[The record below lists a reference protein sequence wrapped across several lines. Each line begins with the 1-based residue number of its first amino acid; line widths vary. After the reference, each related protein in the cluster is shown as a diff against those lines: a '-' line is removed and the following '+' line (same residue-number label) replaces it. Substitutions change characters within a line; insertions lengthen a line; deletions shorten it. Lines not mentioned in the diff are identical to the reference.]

1 MIAGMAR
8 LHRFEPGGF
17 AFLEGGFPYS
27 QGVVALPGHA
37 IVRARFMRPPAVADG
52 FAAIEAHL
60 AAHGRPTTAFCA
72 CELRSPEPFT
82 FEGFAGFNRGY
93 RAVLERWGLVRDG
106 LNPVARSNLAPEF
119 DPPAAPVFHAFAYT
133 VALDPDARPGGADF
147 VVAGSGE
154 WPEHLPFPEGI
165 VARGDLSADGLARKA
180 AYVLDTMRARVDG
193 LGADWTRLT
202 GVQVYTVHDVHP
214 LLGPAFAARGLLGP
228 GLTWHPCRPPIRGLE
243 FEMDLRGVA
252 RELVLDVRT

>member
-1 MIAGMAR
+1 MIGRMAT

-37 IVRARFMRPPAVADG
+37 IVRARFQRPPAVDAG

-60 AAHGRPTTAFCA
+60 AAQGRPTTAFCA

-106 LNPVARSNLAPEF
+106 LNPVARSNLAPAF
-119 DPPAAPVFHAFAYT
+119 APPAGPVFHAFCYT
-133 VALDPDARPGGADF
+133 VPLGEHDAPDGADF

-165 VARGDLSADGLARKA
+165 VARGDASAAGLARQA
-180 AYVLDTMRARVDG
+180 DYVLDTLRASTAWARTG
-193 LGADWTRLT
+193 RASPACRSTPCTTSTRCS
-202 GVQVYTVHDVHP
+202 GRRSP
-214 LLGPAFAARGLLGP
+214 PAACSGRA
-228 GLTWHPCRPPIRGLE
+228 
-243 FEMDLRGVA
+243 
-252 RELVLDVRT
+252 